1 MIYLSNIGYSLEF
14 ISFLRYGPEIMI
26 MSELNELS
34 KHVYVIEPFKLQILT
49 LRLRMYTRNYIIR

>member
-1 MIYLSNIGYSLEF
+1 MSF

-26 MSELNELS
+26 MSELNVLS